1 MNKYLLHLYT
11 VLFFFFITSV
21 HCQVT
26 QATDKVTFLGVS
38 ATGLSAPLSD
48 QLDLPLGIYLIV
60 EQVSAES
67 PAELSGLKLHDVL
80 LKMDDQILV
89 NSRQLKALVRVR
101 KPNDRIALHILRK
114 GEPQTLY
121 VKLTEI
127 EHSGNH
133 LYPPTRLSPERD
145 LFYRDLDR
153 IFPHVDPSIRD
164 LLQRHGFS
172 PSPDPQPPTRQGGG
186 SSPSLESPI
195 HGPGLTDVQSFSY
208 STEQKYITT
217 TDEMGTFEYSV
228 KDGNQY
234 LRAINPAGEEIFNG
248 SVTTHEDREKLPPE
262 LLTKLQNIES
272 RL

>member
-67 PAELSGLKLHDVL
+67 PAELSGLKLYDVL

-114 GEPQTLY
+114 GEPQTLHA
-121 VKLTEI
+121 KLTEI

-133 LYPPTRLSPERD
+133 LYPPSRLSPRRD
-145 LFYRDLDR
+145 LFSSDLDR

-164 LLQRHGFS
+164 LLQKHGFS

-186 SSPSLESPI
+186 SSPELESPI
-195 HGPGLTDVQSFSY
+195 HGPGSSDVQSFSY
-208 STEQKYITT
+208 STELKYITT

>member
-1 MNKYLLHLYT
+1 MNKYLFHLYT

-48 QLDLPLGIYLIV
+48 QLDLPQGIYLIV
-60 EQVSAES
+60 AKVSAES

-89 NSRQLKALVRVR
+89 NSSQLKALVRVQ
-101 KPNDRIALHILRK
+101 KPNDRISLHILRK
-114 GEPQTLY
+114 GKPQTLH

-127 EHSGNH
+127 EYSGNH
-133 LYPPTRLSPERD
+133 LSPPSRLSPE
-145 LFYRDLDR
+145 
-153 IFPHVDPSIRD
+153 RD

-172 PSPDPQPPTRQGGG
+172 PSPDPQPSTRQGGG
-186 SSPSLESPI
+186 SSPELESPI
-195 HGPGLTDVQSFSY
+195 HGPGPSDFQSFSY

-248 SVTTHEDREKLPPE
+248 SVTTLVDRENLPPE
-262 LLTKLQNIES
+262 LLTKLQNIKS